1 MALLPRDAIL
11 RLVIVVQEAKG
22 GELLWL
28 ADARRAARRRCALAA
43 AITRRTAAVAS
54 VSPRRQAALAPL
66 PRRTAVV
73 VPIIMTAAVFT
84 PGVVAGV
91 GVLATALVTALVTAL
106 AAALVTTL
114 VTVPTTVLSTP
125 RSALVL
131 GVIVAVMPPAAL
143 VIWPLAAPVTAIVF
157 AVLVITIIQRPTRVA
172 RHGETHTRVR
182 RCACGGGPVSV
193 HTLTRM

>member
-1 MALLPRDAIL
+1 VALLPRDAIL

-84 PGVVAGV
+84 PGVAAGV
-91 GVLATALVTALVTAL
+91 GVL

-131 GVIVAVMPPAAL
+131 GVIIAVMPPAAL